1 MMIRLF
7 DILFSGIAIIVL
19 LPFMIPI
26 MILLKLTGEHDIFY
40 GQVRVGKY
48 GRDFKL
54 LKFATMLK
62 NSPNMTGGLYT
73 LKDDPRILPMGRFL
87 RKTKIN
93 ELPQLIN
100 IFIGQM
106 SVIGYRP
113 LVRAQFDFYSEENKK
128 VLYNA
133 KPGLSGLGSIAF
145 RNEEEILMEVEDKE
159 GFDKNIIAPYKA
171 SLEEYYVKHRSLG
184 LYFKLIFMTVE
195 AVLRPNSKSW
205 KTKLKD
211 LPKVPKE
218 LEQYI

>member
-40 GQVRVGKY
+40 GQTRVGRY

-73 LKDDPRILPMGRFL
+73 LKDDPRILPMGKFL

-113 LVRAQFDFYSEENKK
+113 LVRHGYEMYSEENKK
-128 VLYNA
+128 ALYNA
-133 KPGLSGLGSIAF
+133 KPGLSGLGSIVF
-145 RNEEEILMEVEDKE
+145 RNEEEILKQFDDKDA
-159 GFDKNIIAPYKA
+159 FYKNAIIPYKA
-171 SLEEYYVKHRSLG
+171 ELEKYYIDHKTLG

-205 KTKLKD
+205 RTKLKG
-211 LPKVPKE
+211 LPEVPKE